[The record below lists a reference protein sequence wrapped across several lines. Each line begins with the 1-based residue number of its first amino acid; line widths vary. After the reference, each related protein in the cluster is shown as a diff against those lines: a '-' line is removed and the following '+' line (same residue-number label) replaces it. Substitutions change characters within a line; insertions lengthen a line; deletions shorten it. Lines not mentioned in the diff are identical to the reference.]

1 MPFFSPSSSMEGP
14 LPREGGEFQSNED
27 LLPLALQH
35 RPPPIGQSEL
45 EGSDSES
52 DSEALKR
59 GWEIEKNDIFRRNDK
74 PLGDEMLALMC
85 SGRIQGWEP
94 DDDDFAGHFP
104 GETEEDFDER
114 QDIKAFKP
122 VLCAYTIKEM
132 LLKAGAPRKRSV
144 GNTTG
149 RNASPAF
156 GFGRYN
162 SAHNNNIQSKSTPE
176 DEGLSEDLKE
186 AVERLHCV
194 DLDFRI
200 RGKDQAMRFGNVVPT
215 SIFSFKNMKAF
226 PNASSS
232 LAGTYFGWSY
242 WFKIKGVFKS
252 DSDGRKHLD
261 INFLFPKPTNLDAA
275 GFTRKALLSGRLPAR
290 ERTRRRP
297 PPQQGGGA
305 SATTTAQRR
314 RSKSRARSK
323 SRNRNADLRKK
334 VAAVDSVDL
343 AKKGESQMR
352 EWLERKN
359 ARKMKRWGR
368 PSAYKTLP
376 AHEVSQDQDT
386 QIEADRLITR
396 IVKNQNTTRGTP
408 RGATG
413 RGYTHNYLNY
423 VNAQQQQQQQKQLSD
438 SRAGGADKK
447 PKRTLG
453 KSPRR
458 DQNHQNQNA
467 AGKNR
472 SSHHQATT
480 STTTTPTTTT
490 TTTSTTTAKSGD
502 QQQQH
507 PRPPK
512 GKRKNRFTTGARVR
526 SGSMVRGQRRKHR
539 SNTSSSNRS
548 SSSNGSSNG
557 GGGGSGRS
565 SSRRAADTQGDVY
578 YKAIIPRAIS
588 MGVGHNENSSYNN
601 SNCLAGG
608 EGGPAAA
615 AARGCNVEAKGR
627 SSTPPYNHPFH
638 LKTDST
644 ATNSDTNGIA
654 TEAAAAAAASEMPK
668 SGRVASLNFNSIP
681 KWDNYNFVA
690 GGGGSASQKHLH
702 EQNTPSSGG
711 RVKQKYQQHQQHR
724 SATLAAAR
732 KPYTRLKDQ
741 PAGGKS
747 AATATATTT
756 GTCTPRGR
764 PSSLSSSS
772 SEMYAYASKGGGP
785 PSGRKHQQQQ
795 APINHHYN
803 HRQYL
808 HHHHSP
814 MKTKYQ
820 QHSGKF
826 PSLTGGHSAKSSIAH
841 VLIGRQLTS
850 AVDRMGQS
858 SMGLSSKKLASSDN
872 GHSAS
877 TSRLFR
883 GAKSTSTAKLRFLPK
898 SRTDSTGGRSKAR
911 LEKRQQELYNALFRD
926 KT

>member
-1 MPFFSPSSSMEGP
+1 MEGP

-52 DSEALKR
+52 DSEALER

-85 SGRIQGWEP
+85 SGRIQGWGNASSFYLLSRIFNDIIYFFKYCDTEP

-232 LAGTYFGWSY
+232 LAGTYFGW
-242 WFKIKGVFKS
+242 FKIKGVFKS

-275 GFTRKALLSGRLPAR
+275 GLLCALYNDKKKMFLVANKKTKLSPVWFSGFTRKALLSGRLPAR

-423 VNAQQQQQQQKQLSD
+423 VNAQQQQQQQQKQLSD

-512 GKRKNRFTTGARVR
+512 EKRKNRFTTGARVR

-644 ATNSDTNGIA
+644 ATNSDTNGIT

-747 AATATATTT
+747 AATATATAT
-756 GTCTPRGR
+756 G
-764 PSSLSSSS
+764 
-772 SEMYAYASKGGGP
+772 
-785 PSGRKHQQQQ
+785 
-795 APINHHYN
+795 
-803 HRQYL
+803 
-808 HHHHSP
+808 
-814 MKTKYQ
+814 
-820 QHSGKF
+820 
-826 PSLTGGHSAKSSIAH
+826 AKSSIAH

-850 AVDRMGQS
+850 AVSLVDRMGQS

-883 GAKSTSTAKLRFLPK
+883 GAKSISTAKLRFLPK